1 MAEQPKP
8 SLYQRFKA
16 RINATYRRHHTS
28 LLMGVLLFTFMFI
41 FLSRQMFVTVPA
53 GHGGVMWWRFFE
65 GTETNW
71 HFHEGTK
78 MIPPWDEVTLY
89 DLRLQ
94 SVAFDVSALVSD
106 GLVITVE
113 VTVQFR
119 VEPSTIGYL
128 HQDVGPDYLQTL
140 IIPQISSQIR
150 NTVASVSAE
159 ALYSQGRG
167 LIQEAIEKAS
177 EDSLGLVDDGNGN
190 DPSYIKLEQVLI
202 RRVDLP
208 DDVRTAI
215 ADKNV
220 ALHNAEQYDYLI
232 EQERKET
239 VRKIIEAIGIKA
251 FQDIVSSGITD
262 SYLRWKGI
270 DATLSLAESNNA
282 KMVII
287 GGGEDGLPVILGDWA
302 NDIDTSSS
310 TDDAAP
316 DTDTV
321 PGDAANQT
329 DDPIGSL
336 MGTNDLQSINKS
348 VGQQFIE
355 DLLESV
361 NKLTNSTND
370 EVGTIAD
377 VVGNQLSDGGGSSP
391 DSGR

>member
-65 GTETNW
+65 GTVTNW

-94 SVAFDVSALVSD
+94 SVPFDVLALVSD

-113 VTVQFR
+113 VAVQFR
-119 VEPSTIGYL
+119 VEPSTIGFL

-159 ALYSQGRG
+159 AFYSQGRD
-167 LIQEAIEKAS
+167 LLQEAIEKAS
-177 EDSLGLVDDGNGN
+177 EDSLGLFGDGHGN

-208 DDVRTAI
+208 DDVRTA
-215 ADKNV
+215 
-220 ALHNAEQYDYLI
+220 
-232 EQERKET
+232 
-239 VRKIIEAIGIKA
+239 
-251 FQDIVSSGITD
+251 
-262 SYLRWKGI
+262 
-270 DATLSLAESNNA
+270 
-282 KMVII
+282 
-287 GGGEDGLPVILGDWA
+287 
-302 NDIDTSSS
+302 
-310 TDDAAP
+310 
-316 DTDTV
+316 
-321 PGDAANQT
+321 
-329 DDPIGSL
+329 
-336 MGTNDLQSINKS
+336 
-348 VGQQFIE
+348 
-355 DLLESV
+355 
-361 NKLTNSTND
+361 
-370 EVGTIAD
+370 
-377 VVGNQLSDGGGSSP
+377 
-391 DSGR
+391 